1 MSAFTPGIHLP
12 LFSKALK
19 DCLSAE
25 WCLFIILN
33 GGLEHVLP
41 KTVQLIIATSS
52 RRYPSSFTLFFFFC
66 LRRNEFYSK
75 KRGEIGKKTKK
86 YFYIIYK
93 NFFATPARIATPASN
108 VSRS

>member
-12 LFSKALK
+12 LFSKSLK

-52 RRYPSSFTLFFFFC
+52 RRYPSSLALFIALLCVLATTTLPSWLIAIEKHPIFVFVAMDFTP
-66 LRRNEFYSK
+66 K
-75 KRGEIGKKTKK
+75 K
-86 YFYIIYK
+86 
-93 NFFATPARIATPASN
+93 
-108 VSRS
+108 